1 MANLCSFSMLVKG
14 KHDDIEKFYRA
25 MRQKGYIWMGRGA
38 DAEIDYD
45 DNFDL
50 EGHDRATIDGWCK
63 WSIRSALYDN
73 AISMRREPE
82 RWFFGNDVNSVEL
95 EFITFVEASEKW
107 NLEVEIF
114 SEEPGCCFQE
124 HYIVRNGI
132 KEVAECVE
140 WNEHFLGYYETKEE
154 AEEELEMQITDE
166 EWENDC
172 VQRGGFGLW
181 EFKI

>member
-14 KHDDIEKFYRA
+14 KHDDIAKFYDA
-25 MRQKGYIWMGRGA
+25 MRQNGHIWMGRGA

-63 WSIRSALYDN
+63 WSIQSALYDN

-82 RWFFGNDVNSVEL
+82 RWFFGNDVDNRTL

-107 NLEVEIF
+107 NLDIEVF
-114 SEEPGCCFQE
+114 SEENGCGFQE
-124 HYIVRNGI
+124 HYIIRNGI
-132 KEVAECVE
+132 MEVDKCVDWCE
-140 WNEHFLGYYETKEE
+140 YFLDDYDSKEE
-154 AEEELEMQITDE
+154 AEEDLEIEFTDE
-166 EWENDC
+166 EWGNSYAE
-172 VQRGGFGLW
+172 RGGFGLW
-181 EFKI
+181 EFEI